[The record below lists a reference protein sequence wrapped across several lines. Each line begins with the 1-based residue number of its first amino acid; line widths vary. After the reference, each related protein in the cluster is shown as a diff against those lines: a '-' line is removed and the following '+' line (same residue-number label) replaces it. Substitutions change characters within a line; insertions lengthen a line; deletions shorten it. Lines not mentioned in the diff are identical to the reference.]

1 MAAAGKT
8 TYFEALREQ
17 HFLLEA
23 LLTVR
28 VVEEEG
34 QPAASLDTLT
44 VTMPER
50 YIRTTSGGWQCP
62 PGESAAQVHGS
73 VDRNM
78 VYADGAIK
86 LANVEGPNGLIC
98 Q

>member
-1 MAAAGKT
+1 MG
-8 TYFEALREQ
+8 
-17 HFLLEA
+17 LL
-23 LLTVR
+23 
-28 VVEEEG
+28 G
-34 QPAASLDTLT
+34 
-44 VTMPER
+44 ER
-50 YIRTTSGGWQCP
+50 ISVCAKIVAHRLAPTRG
-62 PGESAAQVHGS
+62 